1 MKYLLG
7 GLLAATLSL
16 TAVAA
21 PASSADGRFRD
32 IYTREWAWRTGQ
44 SGISSSGEIQP
55 GEGRL
60 QRSTHR
66 AGKCDQNEGAARN
79 DEPGGDFLAF
89 GNVAALQRIIQ
100 PFLGWVF

>member
-60 QRSTHR
+60 DSVDPATQ
-66 AGKCDQNEGAARN
+66 QAR
-79 DEPGGDFLAF
+79 
-89 GNVAALQRIIQ
+89 QKR
-100 PFLGWVF
+100 